1 MRIDSHQHFW
11 KYDPAQ
17 YGWINEGMSAIRR
30 DFLPEHLAEEIER
43 AGIEGTV
50 AVQAGTT
57 AETEWLLG
65 LAREWDFIRG
75 VVGWAPLTDPYV
87 SDAIER
93 LAGNRKLRGLRH
105 ILQDEP
111 DPYYMLRDDFN
122 AGIRALRAFGVTYD
136 ILIYERH
143 LPQTLE
149 FVDMHPDQIFVLDH
163 VAKPKIRTGEMSPWQ
178 ENIRKLAQRQNV
190 YCKISG
196 MITEADWTSWTPEQ
210 ITPYIDVVLEAFG
223 AKRLMFGSDW
233 PVCLVAGTYGKWVML
248 MERALR
254 ALSISE
260 QERIWSG
267 TAIEAYGLDTKLSL
281 PTSAP
286 AAA

>member
-11 KYDPAQ
+11 KYEPAE
-17 YGWINEGMSAIRR
+17 YAWINEDMSVIRR
-30 DFLPEHLAEEIER
+30 DFLPEHLAEEITR

-57 AETEWLLG
+57 TETEWLLG
-65 LAREWDFIRG
+65 LADNWSFIRG
-75 VVGWAPLTDPYV
+75 VVGWAPLTDPYA
-87 SDAIER
+87 SDALEH
-93 LAGNRKLRGLRH
+93 LAANRKLRGLRH

-122 AGIRALRAFGVTYD
+122 AGIRTLLRFGLTYD

-143 LPQTLE
+143 LPQTIE
-149 FVDMHPDQIFVLDH
+149 FVDRHPNQVFVLDH
-163 VAKPKIRTGEMSPWQ
+163 IAKPRIKAGEISPWR
-178 ENIRKLAQRQNV
+178 ENIRELAQRENV

-196 MITEADWTSWTPEQ
+196 IITEANWTSWTPEQ
-210 ITPYIDVVLEAFG
+210 LSPYIDVVLEAFG
-223 AKRLMFGSDW
+223 AHRLMFGSDW
-233 PVCLVAGTYGKWVML
+233 PVCLIAGSYAKWVMM
-248 MERALR
+248 MEKAVG
-254 ALSISE
+254 ALSIPE
-260 QERIWSG
+260 QERIWSD
-267 TAIEAYGLDTKLSL
+267 TAIEAYGLDTNISL